1 MQRMGPMMI
10 AIYLVMM
17 FLVGSSNGAAVNRSL
32 ITATAKPPPDNA
44 AVFSRWFVN
53 HSSWGVLMTVD
64 GQGFPFGNV
73 ISSSDGGTGIPYFYL
88 SKSCFTLSETA
99 LGTCGQA
106 DPQFPKCAK
115 IALSGDVLRELVS
128 VEEDS
133 KEAAFA
139 EAALFANHPQLSGW
153 PKGHNFTVF
162 KLRLKNI
169 FLVNKL
175 APARYVPIDDY
186 FKAI

>member
-1 MQRMGPMMI
+1 MQYI
-10 AIYLVMM
+10 T
-17 FLVGSSNGAAVNRSL
+17 SL

-88 SKSCFTLSETA
+88 STLYDPTGMNALKNSKSCFTLSETA